1 MHVQNEIQSSIVT
14 ARIRRLTAGAALVAV
29 AFGLFLANPAF
40 AQGVTATL
48 TGRVFNEALD
58 LPGVSVTAKSP
69 RLQGTRTTV
78 TGTSGDYVF
87 ANMPPGEYQ
96 ITFALSGFQT
106 QTLPITLGASQQSR
120 LDANLLVTGVTTT
133 TTVTAQSDS
142 ISQSSTQATTYS
154 GDLLGKLPTARTITS
169 AVLLAP
175 GVNQNGPNGVSI
187 SGAQSTE
194 NLYTVNGVVITDNV
208 RSTPNTLFIEDA
220 IQETT
225 TTTSGVEAQYGRF
238 TGGVINTITKSGGNT
253 FSGSLR
259 STFTNDAWQ
268 STSGYRTA
276 TGVNPQEGIFVNK
289 AIPTFEATLGGP
301 IMKDKV
307 WFFGSGRYFDTSDA
321 VSSLTRFTNVAYTS
335 GAKELRYEGKLT
347 LTPFQSQ
354 TLTASYMAVKHD
366 DVNYSYTSIPVSDL
380 ASIYNRQLPQEQLA
394 LNYNGVVTNSFFVEA
409 QYSRRKFTFENSG
422 GIYMDPVQGT
432 VIRDL
437 SRGVSYNAPIFC
449 GICGPEKRDNND
461 YTIKGTYF
469 LSTPSLGSHNIVGG
483 YDNYGGQRLSNNY
496 QSGSNFVLYTFGASV
511 VQGSN
516 IYPVIPAGTELDWWP
531 VLQQS
536 QGSDLRTQSAYL
548 NDSWRLSNRLSFNIG
563 VRYDKNDA
571 TDAAGNVT
579 SKDSTF
585 SPRLAAI
592 FDVTGTGKLRVTASY
607 AKYVAALQET
617 QAGSGATLAG
627 TPADFYWYYDG
638 PGINTNPNG
647 PFLSPQA
654 ALTQVFN
661 WFTAAGCLPNP
672 LATTC
677 TIPQGGAPSIG
688 GVNVQIQNSLA
699 SPSVKEYALG
709 FAGNFGTTS
718 RGSFRADI
726 VRREYTDYYDLKKD
740 LTTGTVTSPFGARQD
755 LGLVVNS
762 SDYRRE
768 YTGLHTQF
776 QYRLGERLDIGGVWT
791 WSHLIGNLVGETS
804 GSGPVRGGD
813 HVYPEY
819 FSRSWENPV
828 GDLSQD
834 MRHHVRVWGT
844 YDLPVPARFGS
855 LSFSAIQSWDT
866 GLPYA
871 AVGTIKTGAYVTN
884 PGYLTPPASEPYYF
898 TSRNAYRTEDIYR
911 TDLQMNFSYR
921 IAGGLEIF
929 LVPQV
934 FNVFNAQH
942 ISSVNA
948 TVNTNFNSTS
958 LAAFNPFTNS
968 SPVECPQGTALA
980 TCKTMGANYQKGSL
994 FGTPTSQAS
1003 YQTPRYFQF
1012 SVGLRF

>member
-1 MHVQNEIQSSIVT
+1 MHVQNEIRSSIVT

-87 ANMPPGEYQ
+87 ANMPPGEYT

-120 LDANLLVTGVTTT
+120 LDASLLVTGVTTT

-259 STFTNDAWQ
+259 STFTNDSWQ

-321 VSSLTRFTNVAYTS
+321 VSSLTRFTNVGYTS

-354 TLTASYMAVKHD
+354 TLTASYIAVKHD
-366 DVNYSYTSIPVSDL
+366 DVNYSFTSIPVSDL

-461 YTIKGTYF
+461 YLIRGTYF

-592 FDVTGTGKLRVTASY
+592 FDVTGNGKLRVTASY

-647 PFLSPQA
+647 PFLSSQA

-672 LATTC
+672 LAATC

-828 GDLSQD
+828 GDLGQD

-844 YDLPVPARFGS
+844 YELPVPARFGS
-855 LSFSAIQSWDT
+855 LSFSAVQSWDT

-942 ISSVNA
+942 IGSVNT

-980 TCKTMGANYQKGSL
+980 TCKTMGANYQKGSS